1 MILDTYKAIL
11 EIEGYCVYTAPDPYK
26 ALQIIKKQEI
36 QLAILDYNLPKMTG
50 LQLGHL
56 IKKAQKSTMIYFISG
71 NHEIHRLA
79 KEVKYAVNLVLS
91 KPINIEILIQEI
103 NNTLGKPQVTDKGQI
118 AETIKKIKPDQIFRI
133 VETLVPKL
141 SNIKIQ
147 PIY

>member
-1 MILDTYKAIL
+1 
-11 EIEGYCVYTAPDPYK
+11 
-26 ALQIIKKQEI
+26 
-36 QLAILDYNLPKMTG
+36 MTG

-56 IKKAQKSTMIYFISG
+56 IKKAQESTIIYFISG

-103 NNTLGKPQVTDKGQI
+103 NNTLGKPQVTEKGQI
-118 AETIKKIKPDQIFRI
+118 AETIKKIKPDQISRI